1 MCICATTIATRTSS
15 RQSNILIDSIRI
27 DFFSLFYFKFLINP
41 HFYFKLQTKIGRDF
55 LEELKCLFLRVRDPP
70 KSALEELVRKIVK
83 CDLNSADG
91 IEWLRLANRN
101 FGDFRNKF
109 IDGIERLINSFKERL
124 ERLVLFRKCL

>member
-15 RQSNILIDSIRI
+15 RQSNILIDSIQI